1 MEYMPRG
8 DCHNLLEQLGFFE
21 EDLASFY
28 LAEAIDGTRAQ
39 TPARAPNLA
48 RISPESFLAPFL
60 ERWAFLAPAVLA
72 PPRPL
77 TASLLPPPAC
87 ALLFASLPLACALP
101 APPLCLLRRPGLPA
115 QPGRDH
121 ARPQAA
127 KHAHRK
133 GAARQH
139 QPAPAGPPHTARR
152 RPRAL
157 GRASHPA
164 PPPPRLP
171 FPASKNTKR
180 KTKNP
185 QDGHLKLTDFGLS
198 AAYHGSSAGGASG
211 GVGTDQAPAAIPGL
225 AGASTVNVG
234 VDGGARGVSGWFGGG
249 QCVGTPNYLAPEVLI
264 HKRVRAARCAAG
276 WGARWAACSP
286 ASARGAAP
294 SGEQRHPRLGRL
306 RPPLDLAACTLLH
319 AISHPSAPSRH
330 ALTLL
335 LTLNPSSQPT
345 PSQVTYALDLWSLG
359 VVAYEFLVGEPPF
372 DDETPEDIF
381 ENVVSRRLN
390 MAIVNVRA
398 RALRCRCR
406 CACCF
411 VWPLPASLRL
421 APPQPESC
429 SFSAHALPHAPFFF
443 RLFFSRLWRSR

>member
-1 MEYMPRG
+1 MR
-8 DCHNLLEQLGFFE
+8 
-21 EDLASFY
+21 DLKPQNMLIGKVQQGS
-28 LAEAIDGTRAQ
+28 TSQHR
-39 TPARAPNLA
+39 PAR
-48 RISPESFLAPFL
+48 
-60 ERWAFLAPAVLA
+60 
-72 PPRPL
+72 L
-77 TASLLPPPAC
+77 TPTVA
-87 ALLFASLPLACALP
+87 
-101 APPLCLLRRPGLPA
+101 
-115 QPGRDH
+115 D
-121 ARPQAA
+121 
-127 KHAHRK
+127 
-133 GAARQH
+133 
-139 QPAPAGPPHTARR
+139 RR

-157 GRASHPA
+157 GRASYPA
-164 PPPPRLP
+164 PPPHRLP

-225 AGASTVNVG
+225 AGANTANVG

-286 ASARGAAP
+286 VSARGAAP

-306 RPPLDLAACTLLH
+306 RPALDLAACTLLH
-319 AISHPSAPSRH
+319 AVSLRLPPATRS
-330 ALTLL
+330 
-335 LTLNPSSQPT
+335 PSSSQLFHP
-345 PSQVTYALDLWSLG
+345 PIYPQVTYALDLWSLG

-406 CACCF
+406 GAWCF
-411 VWPLPASLRL
+411 VWHLPASLRL
-421 APPQPESC
+421 APPQPGS
-429 SFSAHALPHAPFFF
+429 
-443 RLFFSRLWRSR
+443 